1 MNKLYHYIHCPF
13 CIRVRLSL
21 GFLKI
26 SYESKVLAYNDEVTP
41 VKLTGLKMLPIFES
55 KNNTTQNESL
65 DIIKTLDTENL
76 IYKSIT
82 PEQIRNLTMILDN
95 IGSEIH
101 SLCMPY
107 WIWTPEFDDES
118 RSYFQKKKEVKRG
131 PFKNIIQNKEKYLKS
146 LNEKLLKIENELS
159 QFYQG
164 DTFSI
169 LDIMLASHLWGMYI
183 FPEFQ
188 FSEKIHTYL
197 QRVKKLCN
205 FDYHEDYWK

>member
-26 SYESKVLAYNDEVTP
+26 NYESKVLPYNDEVTP
-41 VKLTGLKMLPIFES
+41 VKLTGVKMLPIFES
-55 KNNTTQNESL
+55 ENKTIQNESL
-65 DIIKTLDTENL
+65 DIIKTLDRENL

-107 WIWTPEFDDES
+107 WIWTPEFDDDS
-118 RSYFQKKKEVKRG
+118 RAYFQKKKEVKRG
-131 PFKNIIQNKEKYLKS
+131 PFKNIIQDKEKYLKS
-146 LNEKLLKIENELS
+146 LHEKLLKIENELS

-188 FSEKIHTYL
+188 FSEKIHNYL